1 MFLFFCFCHTVC
13 TALAACH
20 FRRIP
25 GHSRYLNHGCD
36 NTGDGVWQNFYANEP
51 LQYVPKDITPAKE
64 KLIVGGETTMWAECV
79 DAVIFDSIV
88 WPRAAAA
95 AEKLW
100 SPKAATGAGACTLH
114 ASTPVSNHR
123 CHLAGCALKVPA
135 VTCNEMVSARMA
147 EHRCRMVANGVSALP
162 LVWISVLYYLFV
174 LLPDRSPASASCSR
188 ACSCV
193 CACDRHAYT
202 DTRGAPQRWWCDVA
216 HPQRRMHVKE
226 RTHVV
231 ILCNPYYDIT
241 PSPPS
246 SASPHRDI
254 LSSHHTVGT

>member
-1 MFLFFCFCHTVC
+1 MSVSFFSVFVTHSSHA
-13 TALAACH
+13 ALAGCH
-20 FRRIP
+20 SGAIP
-25 GHSRYLNHGCD
+25 GHFRYLNHGCD

-100 SPKAATGAGACTLH
+100 SPKAATGAGTCTLH

-162 LVWISVLYYLFV
+162 LVWISSVLYYLFV
-174 LLPDRSPASASCSR
+174 CLFCCPIDLQPPLAAPWPALL
-188 ACSCV
+188 CV
-193 CACDRHAYT
+193 RVT
-202 DTRGAPQRWWCDVA
+202 DTRIQIRAAPLNDGGAMSR
-216 HPQRRMHVKE
+216 
-226 RTHVV
+226 
-231 ILCNPYYDIT
+231 ILNGGCM
-241 PSPPS
+241 
-246 SASPHRDI
+246 
-254 LSSHHTVGT
+254 